1 MNTCQSQRRRPGARF
16 LRWLALVAWIIA
28 PAFVHAATVNILY
41 NFTTSTGANPTT
53 GLLLSG
59 TLLYGGTLNGGSS
72 SDGIL
77 FKVPTNNGASY
88 SDFFNFMG
96 GNNGANPVGGPL
108 ALTNG
113 FLYGTTE
120 NAGTNGRG
128 MIYQVSTSGANFKD
142 LYSFSAEDGNGYN
155 QDGAIPT
162 AGVLISGNTLYGT
175 TSAGGAGTYP
185 YGTVFRINLDG
196 TGFTNLYNFNGP
208 DGHMPQGALI
218 LSGNT
223 LYGATA
229 FGGTDPSGWGT
240 LFKIN
245 TDGSDFNSFYSFNS
259 GSGNAPN
266 GGLVLSGNTLY
277 GTTENG
283 GPGTGGAVYRVNT
296 DGTDFTNLYSFT
308 QDNYGNAPNGTEP
321 SEGLVLSGNTL
332 YGTTSSGGPS
342 HDGVLFAINTDGS
355 GFTNLFNFSYSTSG
369 ETPNGLILAGNTL
382 YGVTTRGGSSGT
394 GTIFYLAIPPP
405 SVPLVPIPLNFK
417 VNDAAVVLS
426 WTNPAFSLWAAPTC
440 SGVYTNVAGATSPY
454 TNFPSD
460 LQHFFRL
467 QAN

>member
-1 MNTCQSQRRRPGARF
+1 MNMCQCQFRRPATGS
-16 LRWLALVAWIIA
+16 LYWLAFFAWVIL
-28 PAFVHAATVNILY
+28 PTFTQAATVKVLY

-59 TLLYGGTLNGGSS
+59 NLLYGGTLNGGSS
-72 SDGIL
+72 SDGAV
-77 FKVPTNNGASY
+77 FKIPTNNAAGY
-88 SDFFNFMG
+88 SDFFNFGG
-96 GNNGANPVGGPL
+96 GNGGANPTGGPL
-108 ALTNG
+108 VLTNG
-113 FLYGTTE
+113 LLYGTTE
-120 NAGTNGRG
+120 NGGTNSRG
-128 MIYQVSTSGANFKD
+128 MVYQVSASGANFKD
-142 LYSFSAEDGNGYN
+142 LYSFSAENSNGYN
-155 QDGAIPT
+155 QDGANPM
-162 AGVLISGNTLYGT
+162 AGVLLSGKTLYGT
-175 TSAGGAGTYP
+175 TSAGGAGAYP
-185 YGTVFRINLDG
+185 YGTIFRVNLDG

-208 DGHMPQGALI
+208 DGKTPQGSLI

-245 TDGSDFNSFYSFNS
+245 TDGSGFDSFYSFNS

-277 GTTENG
+277 GTTSNG
-283 GPGTGGAVYRVNT
+283 GPGTGGAVFRVNT

-308 QDNYGNAPNGTEP
+308 QDNSGNAPNGTEP

-332 YGTTSSGGPS
+332 YGTTSNGGSS
-342 HDGVLFAINTDGS
+342 HFGVLFAINTDGS

-369 ETPNGLILAGNTL
+369 ENPYGLILASNTL
-382 YGVTTRGGSSGT
+382 YGVTIHGGSSGA

-405 SVPLVPIPLNFK
+405 QVPPVPIPLGIRL
-417 VNDAAVVLS
+417 NDTVIVLS

-440 SGVYTNVAGATSPY
+440 SGIYTNVAGATSPY
-454 TNFPSD
+454 TNSFSGR
-460 LQHFFRL
+460 QQFFRL

>member
-1 MNTCQSQRRRPGARF
+1 MNTCQCQYRRPGTGF
-16 LRWLALVAWIIA
+16 LCWLALVAWVIL
-28 PAFVHAATVNILY
+28 PAFAQAATVSVLY
-41 NFTTSTGANPTT
+41 NFATSTGANPTT

-59 TLLYGGTLNGGSS
+59 SLLYGGTLNGGGS
-72 SDGIL
+72 SDGVV
-77 FKVPTNNGASY
+77 FKVPTNNGAAY
-88 SDFFNFMG
+88 SDFFNFG
-96 GNNGANPVGGPL
+96 GGSGGANPAGGPL
-108 ALTNG
+108 VLTNG
-113 FLYGTTE
+113 LLYGTTE
-120 NAGTNGRG
+120 NAGTNSRG
-128 MIYQVSTSGANFKD
+128 MVYQVSTSGANFKD
-142 LYSFSAEDGNGYN
+142 LYSFSAEDSNGYN
-155 QDGAIPT
+155 QDGANPM
-162 AGVLISGNTLYGT
+162 AGVLVSGNKLYGT
-175 TSAGGAGTYP
+175 TSAGGEGTSP
-185 YGTVFRINLDG
+185 YGTVFRVNLDG

-208 DGHMPQGALI
+208 DGQMPQGSLI

-223 LYGATA
+223 LYGATG

-245 TDGSDFNSFYSFNS
+245 TDGSGFNSFYSFNS

-277 GTTENG
+277 GTTSNG

-296 DGTDFTNLYSFT
+296 DGMDFTNLYSFT

-332 YGTTSSGGPS
+332 YGTTSNGGS
-342 HDGVLFAINTDGS
+342 HYGVLFAINTDGS

-382 YGVTTRGGSSGT
+382 YGVTSRGGSSGE

-405 SVPLVPIPLNFK
+405 PVPPVPIPLNIQ

-426 WTNPAFSLWAAPTC
+426 WTNQAFSLWAAPTC

-454 TNFPSD
+454 TNSFSGP
-460 LQHFFRL
+460 QQFFRL